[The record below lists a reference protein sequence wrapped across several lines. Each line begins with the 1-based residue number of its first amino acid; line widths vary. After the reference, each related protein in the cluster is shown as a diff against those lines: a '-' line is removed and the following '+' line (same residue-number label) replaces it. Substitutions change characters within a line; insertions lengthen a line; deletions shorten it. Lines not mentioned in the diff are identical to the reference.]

1 MTAHSQWSHS
11 EATFSSPSQQTATSR
26 WSIATRLYGLAGL
39 VLVVFGV
46 LGLAALWLRATVGDG
61 LVAVDE
67 SAGIATRHMEA
78 DMMHDAIRGDVLASL
93 LAGGDAVAARVASDD
108 LDAHARHFAE
118 LVDEMEA
125 LATRHPAAEV
135 TITQVRTDLAAYA
148 TAARSLV
155 ALASADPAA
164 ARAGYPAFQTQF
176 SRLEASM
183 EAAGETFEALRAA
196 ERDAAA
202 DSLDHTA
209 LAMAALVAF
218 AGAAVLG
225 GCIVVARG
233 ILLPM
238 RLVVAGLEQ
247 VAHQDYTVRLDMVGD
262 DEVARIAQLLDQAVA
277 SSAHTI
283 GALRTSSDDLVSSAE
298 DLVGSTRRVQQ
309 DAEHASNPPA
319 TPSGVNETIQSV
331 ARGVDEMSTAIR
343 DVARSAAQ
351 AARVATGA
359 VDVADRTTSTV
370 ARLGESSV
378 QIGKVLGVINA
389 IAEQT
394 NLLALNATI
403 EAARAGEAGRGF
415 AIVANEVK
423 ELARETARATQDI
436 HRQIDTI
443 QTDVR
448 VAVDAIAEIGQII
461 RQINEHQGTIASAVE
476 EQTATAAEM
485 SRHVSEAADASA
497 SIARDVASVAIGTR
511 ETRMTLGT
519 FEQASDRL
527 AELGNELRTI
537 ANKFRT

>member
-319 TPSGVNETIQSV
+319 TPSG
-331 ARGVDEMSTAIR
+331 
-343 DVARSAAQ
+343 
-351 AARVATGA
+351 
-359 VDVADRTTSTV
+359 
-370 ARLGESSV
+370 
-378 QIGKVLGVINA
+378 
-389 IAEQT
+389 
-394 NLLALNATI
+394 
-403 EAARAGEAGRGF
+403 
-415 AIVANEVK
+415 
-423 ELARETARATQDI
+423 
-436 HRQIDTI
+436 
-443 QTDVR
+443 
-448 VAVDAIAEIGQII
+448 
-461 RQINEHQGTIASAVE
+461 
-476 EQTATAAEM
+476 
-485 SRHVSEAADASA
+485 
-497 SIARDVASVAIGTR
+497 
-511 ETRMTLGT
+511 
-519 FEQASDRL
+519 
-527 AELGNELRTI
+527 
-537 ANKFRT
+537 